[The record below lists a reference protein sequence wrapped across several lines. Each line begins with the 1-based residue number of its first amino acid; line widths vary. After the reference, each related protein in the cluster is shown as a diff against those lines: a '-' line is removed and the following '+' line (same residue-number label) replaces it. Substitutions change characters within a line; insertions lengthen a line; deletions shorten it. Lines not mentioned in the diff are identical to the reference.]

1 MPSRRTIG
9 WVNIVGGLLWLLG
22 ALYLLVTHGSSPG
35 RILSVTAALTVIGGG
50 WYALSAA
57 SPAPRPAKREEPP
70 LRSNATALHVLL
82 GVAFAEVVINR
93 VAVPMLRPPSGVPP
107 WWHTGLDYIGLFLF
121 YFAGTLAA
129 FVIVTRCYSAI
140 VARRGV
146 RDTLA
151 HGVLAVAAVVAV
163 LPVLISAPA
172 WLSLPIEMSFAAAML
187 ALLASVFDRDR
198 DLGVQVGLPIICIP
212 LLLHTANVIGAEF
225 LWPENTFDGPGQTL
239 ARVGVLALCIAALM
253 SPYAFAPRPFARAVT
268 KPIPVVVAMSI
279 AAVGALLARM
289 SYLTTAKA
297 STFAIGVEMQT
308 TQADPKLALYLLAI
322 ATLAWTLTSCALS
335 SSEARRTIGAGIAFV
350 VLGGYGF
357 KWPHHY
363 LLPMLGL
370 ALIADAA
377 RRVREEELAD
387 MPLASETPPIADT
400 AWSRYVGAVAA
411 GLREK
416 LGDVHTL
423 TTRGD
428 GGLTSSVIVGDRNG
442 LPVRTRI
449 ERIDGSVLA
458 LDVVVGKEIDE
469 TQTATLSLWAIPE
482 RRLGVNPAGPPASP
496 AFRSTDPQFDE
507 RFKVRGSESAF
518 GSLFDEGL
526 RARAIATLDGW
537 VALWDKEGLRY
548 RVYPGRGAPLDHPMP
563 LSDLA
568 LGRVPAGDRLVAV
581 IELLVE
587 LAERTVQPA
596 PAPADEAS

>member
-1 MPSRRTIG
+1 LPSRRTLG
-9 WVNIVGGLLWLLG
+9 WINIVGGALWLLVAG
-22 ALYLLVTHGSSPG
+22 YLLLTFGYALQ
-35 RILSVTAALTVIGGG
+35 RLLSVTCALTVIGSGVYTLSRAPVLPKSEQPPRG
-50 WYALSAA
+50 LSA
-57 SPAPRPAKREEPP
+57 
-70 LRSNATALHVLL
+70 TAIHVLL
-82 GVAFAEVVINR
+82 GVALLEVVINR
-93 VAVPMLRPPSGVPP
+93 VAVPMLRPSSGVPP
-107 WWHTGLDYIGLFLF
+107 WWHTGLDYLGLFLF

-129 FVIVTRCYSAI
+129 FVILARSYSAI

-151 HGVLAVAAVVAV
+151 HGVLAVAAVVAL
-163 LPVLISAPA
+163 LPMLISAPA

-187 ALLASVFDRDR
+187 ALVSTVFGRDR
-198 DLGVQVGLPIICIP
+198 DLGVQIGLPVICIP
-212 LLLHTANVIGAEF
+212 LVIHTANVIGAEF
-225 LWPENTFDGPGQTL
+225 IWPENTFDGPGQML
-239 ARVGVLALCIAALM
+239 LRVGVIALCIAALV

-268 KPIPVVVAMSI
+268 KPIPVIVAMSI
-279 AAVGALLARM
+279 AAVGAVLARM

-297 STFAIGVEMQT
+297 STLAIGVELQT

-322 ATLAWTLTSCALS
+322 ATLAWSLTSCALAT
-335 SSEARRTIGAGIAFV
+335 SEARRTIGAGIALV

-357 KWPHHY
+357 KWSHHY

-387 MPLASETPPIADT
+387 MPLTSETPPIADT
-400 AWSRYVGAVAA
+400 AWSRYIGAVAA

-428 GGLTSSVIVGDRNG
+428 GGMTSSVIVGEKHG

-458 LDVVVGKEIDE
+458 LDVVIGRELDE
-469 TQTATLSLWAIPE
+469 TRTATLSIWAIPE
-482 RRLGVNPAGPPASP
+482 RRLGGNPEAPPASP

-507 RFKVRGSESAF
+507 RFKLRGSEAVF
-518 GSLFDEGL
+518 ATLFDEGL

-537 VALWDKEGLRY
+537 VAIWGTEGLRY

-587 LAERTVQPA
+587 MAERTIQPT
-596 PAPADEAS
+596 PEDAS